1 MPSPPPW
8 PVLHKLNERYQVGA
22 LPADDES
29 GLVLYPA
36 EGLLRSEKE
45 AALRYAKDNLEN
57 LLHDL
62 ALEHLPRHV
71 WLAGEKHSNAI
82 QNGQIDGRTRQAQA
96 IIKTREALAKAPDE
110 AIKALTRHS
119 IAVAALI
126 QNEIMAAVQ
135 QNGTVLEKDGRLSK
149 LIGDD
154 LLKVQRSMLQ
164 AAGLLAQLEGLAPG
178 RMAQR
183 NSELSTKGKEKMAEA
198 KAVAAIIMDIADEG
212 GVNANPD

>member
-1 MPSPPPW
+1 MVKKTTEEIRS
-8 PVLHKLNERYQVGA
+8 A
-22 LPADDES
+22 LD
-29 GLVLYPA
+29 
-36 EGLLRSEKE
+36 
-45 AALRYAKDNLEN
+45 
-57 LLHDL
+57 
-62 ALEHLPRHV
+62 
-71 WLAGEKHSNAI
+71 AI

-183 NSELSTKGKEKMAEA
+183 NSELSTKGKEKMAEV

>member
-1 MPSPPPW
+1 M
-8 PVLHKLNERYQVGA
+8 
-22 LPADDES
+22 
-29 GLVLYPA
+29 
-36 EGLLRSEKE
+36 
-45 AALRYAKDNLEN
+45 
-57 LLHDL
+57 
-62 ALEHLPRHV
+62 
-71 WLAGEKHSNAI
+71 
-82 QNGQIDGRTRQAQA
+82 
-96 IIKTREALAKAPDE
+96 
-110 AIKALTRHS
+110 
-119 IAVAALI
+119 AALI

-212 GVNANPD
+212 GRQCES